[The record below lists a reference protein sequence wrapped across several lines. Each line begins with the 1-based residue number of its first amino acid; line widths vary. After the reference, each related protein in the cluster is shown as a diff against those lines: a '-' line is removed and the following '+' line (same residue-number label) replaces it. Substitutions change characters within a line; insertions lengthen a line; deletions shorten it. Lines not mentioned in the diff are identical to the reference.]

1 MVLDFV
7 AGLWKDAPAVTRAL
21 TAVPLLLHV
30 AGHFWGQLALLN
42 LSLLS
47 FRYGCFWGVLTS
59 AVWEPP
65 GGLLQSLFSLL
76 IAFWVLSQLPRVE
89 RALGSAKLLL
99 AAAMAAV
106 AINLLFLLMAFL
118 LDWLSQLKGQASVW
132 PFVKSSGLI
141 PLAIYGLT
149 VQSLQAG
156 EAETTFFGIPM
167 KAKYYPM
174 VLVGLFTLLSG
185 PAVLPDIAALA
196 MGYLHSRAH
205 LDAMLPS
212 DGKLQSFSKSEPLAA
227 AQCRGRA
234 DESRGQHF
242 TGLRS
247 SLAGATPVD
256 LTTGT
261 ARSSTCRLRRKDCGH
276 EEFKFVP
283 FEAALEA
290 RVLRP
295 LQQIAEMAARPIL
308 WRVLQDENGLLQHL
322 AAIRLVAFL
331 DREPAVSML
340 VKRLYRKLQGYQR
353 GFAGV
358 PAEELSLLAVELRSA
373 LVEGLESLAGSH
385 PQQIRSDPFAPKGK
399 LQVRVVAQL
408 CLQNLSMDLSKGPGL
423 STDPFALLG
432 QLKLDYQSPAPLPD
446 ILDTTA
452 LEGYSAVWALLLR
465 LRCGSQALQ
474 EVHQLP
480 LFGFGGRGV
489 QRTPLAALQRK
500 VDLLRAELGP

>member
-212 DGKLQSFSKSEPLAA
+212 DGKLQRWE
-227 AQCRGRA
+227 
-234 DESRGQHF
+234 
-242 TGLRS
+242 
-247 SLAGATPVD
+247 
-256 LTTGT
+256 
-261 ARSSTCRLRRKDCGH
+261 
-276 EEFKFVP
+276 
-283 FEAALEA
+283 
-290 RVLRP
+290 RP
-295 LQQIAEMAARPIL
+295 P
-308 WRVLQDENGLLQHL
+308 
-322 AAIRLVAFL
+322 
-331 DREPAVSML
+331 
-340 VKRLYRKLQGYQR
+340 
-353 GFAGV
+353 
-358 PAEELSLLAVELRSA
+358 
-373 LVEGLESLAGSH
+373 
-385 PQQIRSDPFAPKGK
+385 
-399 LQVRVVAQL
+399 
-408 CLQNLSMDLSKGPGL
+408 
-423 STDPFALLG
+423 ALLFG
-432 QLKLDYQSPAPLPD
+432 R
-446 ILDTTA
+446 
-452 LEGYSAVWALLLR
+452 R
-465 LRCGSQALQ
+465 L
-474 EVHQLP
+474 
-480 LFGFGGRGV
+480 FGGRWVRVDEATGHDS
-489 QRTPLAALQRK
+489 QLPTYRPINQPGRRDPRTGPGAQFPVFQGAGHR
-500 VDLLRAELGP
+500 LGS